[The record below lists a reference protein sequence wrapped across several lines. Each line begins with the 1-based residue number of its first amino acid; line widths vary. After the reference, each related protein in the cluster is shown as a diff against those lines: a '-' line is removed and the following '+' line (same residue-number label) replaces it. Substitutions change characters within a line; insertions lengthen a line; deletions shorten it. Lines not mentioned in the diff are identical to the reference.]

1 MMGENAKRPRPSPLD
16 NLYSTL
22 PDRHLGGSIDELC
35 SLEAIASGALTG
47 DDEICVV
54 GFTFLNKSAGDGGLS
69 LAIAKKYEGWSLQ
82 VRVLLPGSGS
92 NDPRESAAMLPCR
105 DPKA

>member
-1 MMGENAKRPRPSPLD
+1 MGEKAKRPRPSPLD

-22 PDRHLGGSIDELC
+22 PDRHLGGSINELC
-35 SLEAIASGALTG
+35 SLEVIASGALTG

-69 LAIAKKYEGWSLQ
+69 SAMAKKYAGWSLQ
-82 VRVLLPGSGS
+82 VRVLPPGSGS
-92 NDPRESAAMLPCR
+92 NDPRESAAMPLWPHLR
-105 DPKA
+105 A